1 MLILYTL
8 TIFLGAALLFLVQPL
23 VGRLV
28 LPLLGGSPAVWNT
41 AMVFYQA
48 ALLAGYAYAHG
59 TTRWLGVKRQV
70 VLHLA
75 ILLLPLA
82 VLPIA
87 LPVGWTPPTGANPV
101 PWLLLLLATMAGLP
115 FFVVAATSPLLQ
127 RWFAASGQRTASDP
141 YFLYA
146 ASNAGSLL
154 ALVVYPILI
163 EPRLRLGEQSG
174 WWAAGYGLLVVLVA
188 GCGLWVRRTATELP
202 VTVATSSPVSRR
214 QRFRWVLL
222 AFVPCSLM
230 LSVTTHI
237 TSELAPIPLLWVVP
251 LGLYLLSFI
260 FVFARRQVL
269 PRQWLRSAMP
279 VTVIGVVMALTG
291 RLLRPLEWLLALHL
305 LNLFVVAMV
314 CHGQLADERPAAHH
328 LTEFYLWTSVG
339 GVLGGMF
346 NSLLAPVLFRT
357 IVEYPFTLIMA
368 CWLMWR
374 PRAFGTRDWLRE
386 VAGLLLVGAV
396 SALLNRWR
404 IPLPWMLGIPAVLC
418 LCWWRRPFGFG
429 VAVAAVIVAGVWV
442 PGFQDLTLLNER
454 SFFGVHRVGLAP
466 DGRFHFLA
474 HGNTI
479 HGVQSLEPG
488 HEREPLAYFSRTGP
502 FGQAFAA
509 LPAGVKQRVG
519 VIGLGTGTLAS
530 YAELGQQWTFFE
542 IDPVVER
549 LARNPE
555 YFTFLPSCRGK
566 VAVRLGDARLS
577 LQQVPDDHFGT
588 LVLDAY
594 SSDTVP
600 LHLITR
606 EALALYRQKT
616 AANGVLLFHI
626 SNRHLRLEGVL
637 GALAQDARL
646 VCLAQSES
654 NGGTAQLLVTGKI
667 GSKWVVMARDLSV
680 LGLLNR
686 DPRWSAPPARLRT
699 PVWTDDYASVFSV
712 FHWR

>member
-1 MLILYTL
+1 MLILYTV
-8 TIFLGAALLFLVQPL
+8 TIFLGAGLLFLVQPL

-48 ALLAGYAYAHG
+48 ALLAGYAYAHA

-70 VLHLA
+70 LLHLVV
-75 ILLLPLA
+75 LLLPVL

-87 LPVGWTPPTGANPV
+87 IPAGWTPPTAASPV
-101 PWLLLLLATMAGLP
+101 GWLLLLLAVMAGLP

-127 RWFAASGQRTASDP
+127 RWFAASGHRTASDP

-154 ALVVYPILI
+154 ALVLYPVVI
-163 EPRLRLGEQSG
+163 EPRLRLGQQSG
-174 WWAAGYGLLVVLVA
+174 WWAAGYGLLVMLVA
-188 GCGLWVRRTATELP
+188 GCGWWIRRTAVELP
-202 VTVATSSPVSRR
+202 VTLAASPVAGR

-230 LSVTTHI
+230 LSVTTHL
-237 TSELAPIPLLWVVP
+237 TSELAPVPLLWVVP

-260 FVFARRQVL
+260 FVFARRQIL
-269 PRQWLRSAMP
+269 PRRWMGVVMP

-291 RLLRPLEWLLALHL
+291 HLLRPLEWLLALHL
-305 LNLFVVAMV
+305 VNLLVVAMV
-314 CHGQLADERPAAHH
+314 CHGALADERPAGEH
-328 LTEFYLWTSVG
+328 LTEFYLWLSVG
-339 GVLGGMF
+339 GVLGGIF

-357 IVEYPFTLIMA
+357 IVEYPFTLILA
-368 CWLMWR
+368 CGLMWR
-374 PRAFGTRDWLRE
+374 PVAFGKREWLLD
-386 VAGLLLVGAV
+386 VAGPVLVGVVA
-396 SALLNRWR
+396 ALLNGLRV
-404 IPLPWMLGIPAVLC
+404 PLPWMLGIPAALC
-418 LCWWRRPFGFG
+418 LCWWRRPLGLG
-429 VAVAAVIVAGVWV
+429 LAVAAVIVAGLWV
-442 PGFQDLTLLNER
+442 PGYQDLTLVTER
-454 SFFGVHRVGLAP
+454 SFFGVHRIGLAP

-488 HEREPLAYFSRTGP
+488 HEREPLAYFSRSGP
-502 FGQAFAA
+502 FGQAFVA

-530 YAELGQQWTFFE
+530 YAEPGQQWTFFE

-549 LARNPE
+549 LARQPE
-555 YFTFLPSCRGK
+555 YFAFLAGCRGE
-566 VAVRLGDARLS
+566 VTVRLGDARLS
-577 LQQVPDDHFGT
+577 LQHVPDGHFGT

-606 EALALYRQKT
+606 EALALYRRKT
-616 AANGVLLFHI
+616 AADGVLIFHI

-654 NGGTAQLLVTGKI
+654 NGGTAQLLATGKI
-667 GSKWVVMARDLSV
+667 GSKWVVMARDPSV
-680 LGLLNR
+680 LSQLSR